1 MSKKLDFIKM
11 DGLGNDFV
19 ILRNVDLTEKEI
31 ISIGNRKTGVGFDQ
45 LIVLNRSDKA
55 DAKIL
60 FFNSDGSAAGACG
73 NGSRCV
79 SRLLMDEL
87 KKDFVSLETRDG
99 RILKG
104 TKIDNELTGVNMG
117 KPFLLWNEIPL
128 AFEQDTLNVQG
139 ISDKLPV
146 PVCVSMG
153 NPHAVFFVDD
163 VDNIDLSLWGNYVEH
178 HSMFPQKTNVEFVQI
193 LKPNLIRMRVWER
206 GVGVTD
212 ACGTGACATLVASV
226 RRGLSENKAEI
237 RMDGGSLFIEWNK
250 DKDVIMIGKTHMAF
264 KGDLYL

>member
-19 ILRNVDLTEKEI
+19 ILRNVDLSEQEI

-45 LIVLNRSDKA
+45 LIILNESKIA

-60 FFNSDGSAAGACG
+60 FFNSDGSIAGACG

-87 KKDFVSLETRDG
+87 KKDSVSLETKDG

-104 TKIDNELTGVNMG
+104 EKIDEDFTGVNMG
-117 KPFLLWNEIPL
+117 KPFLLWNEIPI
-128 AFEQDTLNVQG
+128 AEKQDTLSVKN
-139 ISDKLPV
+139 ISDQLPE

-153 NPHAVFFVDD
+153 NPHAVFFVED
-163 VDNIDLSLWGNYVEH
+163 VEKIDLSLWGNYVEH
-178 HSMFPQKTNVEFVQI
+178 HSMFPQKTNVEFAQI
-193 LKPNLIRMRVWER
+193 LRNDLIRMRVWER
-206 GVGVTD
+206 GAGITE
-212 ACGTGACATLVASV
+212 ACGTGACATLVAAV
-226 RRGLSENKAEI
+226 RRGLSGSKAEI
-237 RMDGGSLFIEWNK
+237 KMDGGSLFIEWNK
-250 DKDVIMIGKTHMAF
+250 DKEIIMIGKTHMAF
-264 KGDLYL
+264 KGELYL

>member
-19 ILRNVDLTEKEI
+19 ILRDIDLSEQEI
-31 ISIGNRKTGVGFDQ
+31 VSIGNRKTGVGFDQ
-45 LIVLNRSDKA
+45 LIILKESNIA
-55 DAKIL
+55 DTKIL
-60 FFNSDGSAAGACG
+60 FFNSDGSVAGACG

-79 SRLLMDEL
+79 SKLLMDEL
-87 KKDFVSLETRDG
+87 KKDEVSLETRDG

-104 TKIDNELTGVNMG
+104 KKIDQQFTGVNMG

-128 AFEQDTLNVQG
+128 SVEQNTLNVKG
-139 ISDKLPV
+139 ISDELPE

-163 VDNIDLSLWGNYVEH
+163 VEKVDLSFWGNYVEH
-178 HSMFPQKTNVEFVQI
+178 HSMFPQKTNVEFAQV

-206 GVGVTD
+206 GAGITE

-226 RRGLSENKAEI
+226 RRGLSDSKAEI
-237 RMDGGSLFIEWNK
+237 KMDGGSLFVEWNK
-250 DKDVIMIGKTHMAF
+250 DREIIMIGKTHMAF
-264 KGDLYL
+264 KGELYL